1 MVYLP
6 LILKR
11 IFSALITLL
20 IVSAL
25 IYGFLEMLPGDVA
38 TRMLGRTATP
48 ETLANLREQLG
59 LNEPALKR
67 YFLWLYNIFQGDFGT
82 ALTSKRPIT
91 EILAPKIFNTLILSG
106 CAFILYLPLSF
117 ITALLQAYY
126 KNKNIDISL
135 SIITLIILSLPDFI
149 IGTIMIIVFVV
160 VFPIF
165 PAISLVGEYSDFSEW
180 FMALVMPSI
189 TLALVMSVYAVR
201 MLRDNLIEVLDS
213 EYIFMAKLKGLSK
226 STVLIKHA
234 LPNAIIPTLNVTAL
248 NLGFLIGG
256 VVIVEKIF
264 TFPGFGNLLIDSI
277 KFRDLPLVE
286 ATILIA
292 AAFYIFAN
300 LLTDILSIIFNPKL
314 RKQ

>member
-67 YFLWLYNIFQGDFGT
+67 YFLWLYNIFHGDFGT

-165 PAISLVGEYSDFSEW
+165 PAISLVGEYSDLSEW